1 MDQQPL
7 KSRRNRLKSRLQAR
21 KYKSQLII
29 GTIIATFIAI
39 TPSFLPSYESA
50 PSVAACKPSFF
61 NYDSKSWGDVRL
73 VMWIFTSKII
83 PLMLII
89 IWFFTCRHWWYHAL
103 LVPIIMYLYQI
114 FVLFNDDLNYIDE
127 LQFIYM
133 LPVMAIVIPSIYLI
147 RAKIF
152 DKLNTVDKSMQDLE
166 DELKIRPKGII
177 GKLKDYF

>member
-7 KSRRNRLKSRLQAR
+7 KSRRNLLKSRLQDK

-39 TPSFLPSYESA
+39 TPYLFSLYESV
-50 PSVAACKPSFF
+50 PSVQVWNTSFF

-114 FVLFNDDLNYIDE
+114 FVLFNDDLNYID
-127 LQFIYM
+127 
-133 LPVMAIVIPSIYLI
+133 
-147 RAKIF
+147 
-152 DKLNTVDKSMQDLE
+152 
-166 DELKIRPKGII
+166 
-177 GKLKDYF
+177 